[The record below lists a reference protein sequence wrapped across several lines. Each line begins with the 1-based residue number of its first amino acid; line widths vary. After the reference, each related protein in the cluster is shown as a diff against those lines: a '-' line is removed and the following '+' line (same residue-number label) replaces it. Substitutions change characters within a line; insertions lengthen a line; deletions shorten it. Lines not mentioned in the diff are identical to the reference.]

1 MTLSELADAV
11 EGLSGPDREMDAA
24 IFRAIGAPLPDE
36 FAGKKIALTFDE
48 ARHAFFMDVGSD
60 MVVRYEPPAYTASID
75 AAMTLVPEGIGETPL
90 SVMLQRTWEGIG
102 KVRLLDSLGGQVWD
116 GNASTP
122 ALALTA
128 AALRARAALASE
140 NSNAE

>member
-24 IFRAIGAPLPDE
+24 IFRAVDAPLPDE

-60 MVVRYEPPAYTASID
+60 MVVRYEPPAYTASLD
-75 AAMTLVPEGIGETPL
+75 AVLSLVDKWDEWSISTIYCIARAEVGINRDYQKSWPGRGEHAGCNPVLAFL
-90 SVMLQRTWEGIG
+90 S
-102 KVRLLDSLGGQVWD
+102 
-116 GNASTP
+116 
-122 ALALTA
+122 
-128 AALRARAALASE
+128 AALRARASE
-140 NSNAE
+140 KGA